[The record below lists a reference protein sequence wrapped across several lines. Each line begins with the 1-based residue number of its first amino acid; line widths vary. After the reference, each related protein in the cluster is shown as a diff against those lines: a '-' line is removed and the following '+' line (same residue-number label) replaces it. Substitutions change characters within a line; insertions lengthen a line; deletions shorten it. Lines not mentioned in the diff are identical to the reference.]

1 MALKIISRLLFETM
15 AIVDTLELCERN
27 IKNHALSYSQR
38 LYFLSCF
45 KSLFGALAS
54 HAKEAPRI
62 KPKWCAKYISI
73 ANPEL
78 LKILP
83 LEICN
88 QVKDEVFLVYSN
100 SQQRAILAFDEQL
113 NLEQNKVPSFVVVQ
127 SFEKIIFDEDV
138 KELRRTVENIETSLR
153 ATNLNLDS
161 VTSQIRVLNTVI
173 LYSTQVLLGDQKT
186 QNEIIKLLV
195 QQDEATKNFSNFI
208 YFTLKENDNLTEVQ
222 KQELNELGDILEK
235 AISHREEY
243 YKNRTKQKL
252 IDGFAA
258 LAGIIPGNELVT
270 AYFSFLEASEANRK
284 QQEERL
290 GL

>member
-1 MALKIISRLLFETM
+1 M
-15 AIVDTLELCERN
+15 
-27 IKNHALSYSQR
+27 
-38 LYFLSCF
+38 
-45 KSLFGALAS
+45 
-54 HAKEAPRI
+54 
-62 KPKWCAKYISI
+62 
-73 ANPEL
+73 
-78 LKILP
+78 
-83 LEICN
+83 
-88 QVKDEVFLVYSN
+88 
-100 SQQRAILAFDEQL
+100 
-113 NLEQNKVPSFVVVQ
+113 
-127 SFEKIIFDEDV
+127 
-138 KELRRTVENIETSLR
+138 
-153 ATNLNLDS
+153 
-161 VTSQIRVLNTVI
+161 
-173 LYSTQVLLGDQKT
+173 
-186 QNEIIKLLV
+186 V

-252 IDGFAA
+252 IEGFAA